1 MLDNAT
7 SLFFAKKIRRFFI
20 LGIKKIKQQQQQQIE
35 LNYNS
40 NIGCG
45 MTLGDYMEIMYPRP
59 DESGYIAIA
68 QKNPVWQQ
76 EMYATETMSDII
88 TGYSPYNLYLSVN
101 TYYIPV
107 RKNGTVRHLNALYVD
122 IDTYNAGVGHSDI
135 LDAIDFLAKTE
146 RLPVPTFVIDS
157 GRGMYLIY
165 KIHDV
170 PGGSLPA
177 RRMYQHIQSYIVDSY
192 NDMGADY
199 KAKDIAR
206 VLRLPGSINTKNNKM
221 VQIVQ
226 YNPAA
231 IYHMSDFREYVD
243 PFDDY
248 SPKAQKSQTTQA
260 KSQPKSQTK
269 YIYNIYTLYKNRIS
283 DIAKICE
290 MRDYDMVGQRDT
302 VLYIYY
308 YYQLHVHHGDK
319 FAALKVTKNLNNLFA
334 EPLPEKELESY
345 MVSANRAYAENKKD
359 NKKGY
364 NFKTQTLINLL
375 EITPAEQSQLKTIIS
390 AETKNDRDKER
401 KKKQRRNSEGLT
413 SRDAQKKAN
422 YEKIIELYLGGYK
435 QTDIATKIGV
445 SKGFVSQCVKKYKET
460 L

>member
-1 MLDNAT
+1 M
-7 SLFFAKKIRRFFI
+7 
-20 LGIKKIKQQQQQQIE
+20 GIKKIKQQQQQIE
-35 LNYNS
+35 LNYNT

-45 MTLGDYMEIMYPRP
+45 MTLGDYFEVMYPRP
-59 DESGYIAIA
+59 EDSGYIAIA
-68 QKNPVWQQ
+68 QKNPTWQQ

-107 RKNGTVRHLNALYVD
+107 RKNSTVRHLNALYVD
-122 IDTYNAGVGHSDI
+122 IDTYNAGVSHSDI
-135 LDAIDFLAKTE
+135 LDAIDFLSKTE
-146 RLPVPTFVIDS
+146 RLPVPTFVVDS

-177 RRMYQHIQSYIVDSY
+177 RRMYQHIQTYIVDSY

-226 YNPAA
+226 YNPSA
-231 IYHMSDFREYVD
+231 IYDMSDFKGYVD
-243 PFDDY
+243 PFEDY
-248 SPKAQKSQTTQA
+248 TK
-260 KSQPKSQTK
+260 KSQPKSQAKSQEKSKTK

-283 DIAKICE
+283 DIEKMCE

-308 YYQLHVHHGDK
+308 YYQLHICNGDK
-319 FAALKVTKNLNNLFA
+319 FAALKATKNLNLKFLA
-334 EPLPEKELESY
+334 PLPEKELESY
-345 MVSANRAYAENKKD
+345 MVSATRAYTENKKD

-364 NFKTQTLINLL
+364 NFKTQTLIDLL
-375 EITPAEQSQLKTIIS
+375 EITRAEESQLKTIIS
-390 AETKNDRDKER
+390 AGTKNDRDKER
-401 KKKQRRNSEGLT
+401 KKKQRRNNEGLT
-413 SRDAQKKAN
+413 SREAQKKETYKKIVDL
-422 YEKIIELYLGGYK
+422 YESGLRQVDIVRALGLSK
-435 QTDIATKIGV
+435 SLV
-445 SKGFVSQCVKKYKET
+445 SDYIKKYKET

>member
-1 MLDNAT
+1 M
-7 SLFFAKKIRRFFI
+7 
-20 LGIKKIKQQQQQQIE
+20 GIKKIKQQQQQIE

-45 MTLGDYMEIMYPRP
+45 MTLGDYMEVMYPRP

-68 QKNPVWQQ
+68 QKNPIWQQ
-76 EMYATETMSDII
+76 DMYKTDTISQRI
-88 TGYSPYNLYLSVN
+88 TGYSPYNLYMSVN

-107 RKNGTVRHLNALYVD
+107 RKNSTVRHLNALYVD
-122 IDTYNAGVGHSDI
+122 IDTYNAGVSHSDI
-135 LDAIDFLAKTE
+135 LDSIDFLAQTE

-206 VLRLPGSINTKNNKM
+206 VLRLPGSINSKSNKM

-243 PFDDY
+243 PFEDY
-248 SPKAQKSQTTQA
+248 SK
-260 KSQPKSQTK
+260 KSQPKSQTTQPKSKTK

-283 DIAKICE
+283 DIDKICE
-290 MRDYDMVGQRDT
+290 MRDYDMIGQRDT

-319 FAALKVTKNLNNLFA
+319 FAALKATKKLNNLFA
-334 EPLPEKELESY
+334 QPLPEKELESY
-345 MVSANRAYAENKKD
+345 MVSANRAYAEHQKD
-359 NKKGY
+359 KKKGY
-364 NFKTQTLINLL
+364 NFKTQTLIDLL
-375 EITPAEQSQLKTIIS
+375 DITPAEQSQLKTIIS
-390 AETKNDRDKER
+390 ADTKKER
-401 KKKQRRNSEGLT
+401 KNKRRQVARRNEDGLT
-413 SRDAQKKAN
+413 ARQAQKKEN
-422 YEKIIELYLGGYK
+422 YDKIIELYESGYR
-435 QTDIATKIGV
+435 QVDIVRTLGV
-445 SKGFVSQCVKKYKET
+445 SKSLVSKSIKTYKET

>member
-1 MLDNAT
+1 M
-7 SLFFAKKIRRFFI
+7 
-20 LGIKKIKQQQQQQIE
+20 GIKKSKQQQQHID
-35 LNYNS
+35 YNT

-45 MTLGDYMEIMYPRP
+45 MTLRDYFEVMYPRP
-59 DESGYIAIA
+59 DESGYITIA

-76 EMYATETMSDII
+76 DMYKTETMSQRI

-101 TYYIPV
+101 TYYIPI
-107 RKNGTVRHLNALYVD
+107 RKNSTVRHLNAFYVD
-122 IDTYNAGVGHSDI
+122 IDTYNAGVSHSDV
-135 LDAIDFLAKTE
+135 LDAIDFLSKTE
-146 RLPVPTFVIDS
+146 RLPVPTFVVDS

-206 VLRLPGSINTKNNKM
+206 VLRLPGSINTKSNKM

-243 PFDDY
+243 PFEDY
-248 SPKAQKSQTTQA
+248 SKKAQPKAQ
-260 KSQPKSQTK
+260 PKAQTK

-290 MRDYDMVGQRDT
+290 MRDYDMIGQRDT

-308 YYQLHVHHGDK
+308 YYQLHVHHGNK
-319 FAALKVTKNLNNLFA
+319 LAALKATKNLNDLFKM
-334 EPLPEKELESY
+334 PLPDKELESY
-345 MVSANRAYAENKKD
+345 MVSATRAYADYQKD
-359 NKKGY
+359 KEKGY
-364 NFKTQTLINLL
+364 NFKNQTLIDLL
-375 EITPAEQSQLKTIIS
+375 DITQYEESQLKTIIS
-390 AETKNDRDKER
+390 ADTKNERDKER

-413 SRDAQKKAN
+413 QREAQKKET
-422 YEKIIELYLGGYK
+422 YKKIVELYESGLK
-435 QTDIATKIGV
+435 QVDIVRTLGV
-445 SKGFVSQCVKKYKET
+445 SKSLVSEYIKKYKET